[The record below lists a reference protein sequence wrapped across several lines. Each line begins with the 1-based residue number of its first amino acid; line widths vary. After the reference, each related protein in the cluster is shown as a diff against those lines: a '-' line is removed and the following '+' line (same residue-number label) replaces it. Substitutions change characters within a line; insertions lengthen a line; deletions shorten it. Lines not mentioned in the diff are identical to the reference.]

1 MRGGTSTETVFF
13 CLEFLPR
20 IWFHYVKT
28 TFRLV
33 VNKLFV
39 LCGKPIAVRREVP
52 LTGLGVFS
60 WPNIC

>member
-1 MRGGTSTETVFF
+1 MRRGTSTETGFF
-13 CLEFLPR
+13 CQECLLR
-20 IWFHYVKT
+20 IWLLYVKT

-52 LTGLGVFS
+52 LTGLGAQGTF
-60 WPNIC
+60 